1 MDSKNVFVLV
11 LAHSEPE
18 LQLFEADDIGNDGD
32 DDLSYHYPKL
42 QTALSR
48 VLDELRPK
56 QKHF

>member
-1 MDSKNVFVLV
+1 MIDGSS
-11 LAHSEPE
+11 LAHIEPE
-18 LQLFEADDIGNDGD
+18 LELFEVGDIGNDGD

-42 QTALSR
+42 QTALAR

>member
-1 MDSKNVFVLV
+1 MIFHFFSSS
-11 LAHSEPE
+11 LALLEPE
-18 LQLFEADDIGNDGD
+18 LELFEVDDIGDDGD

-42 QTALSR
+42 QTALAR